1 MTFITIYIKAMPKP
15 KILDEE
21 PCAPV
26 SEVNSIDEFY
36 ANEKIAYGFFYSI
49 LDLPTLKQ
57 LAQLITGH
65 FFTKEPALEE
75 EVAEARK
82 GKQKPPINTK
92 TAIIKRL
99 VTRSKWESSRCEEE
113 EDVEAEDHDLQPET
127 KTQFFNSVKPGED
140 DWQWVDFPQSP
151 ILLEV
156 LGALWESVEEA
167 YVENLKEIL
176 SLKRMHE
183 SVIVPYKNFVLKNLI
198 QFIERPDNR
207 QILLQDFHRAF
218 NEIDKDLRED
228 VDMKCELY
236 CRVSAE
242 I

>member
-1 MTFITIYIKAMPKP
+1 MTIYIRAMPKP
-15 KILDEE
+15 KVVDEE
-21 PCAPV
+21 PCAAVP
-26 SEVNSIDEFY
+26 EDANSIDEFY
-36 ANEKIAYGFFYSI
+36 ANEKIAYGFFYSV

-57 LAQLITGH
+57 LAELITGD
-65 FFTKEPALEE
+65 FFTEEEYTLEE
-75 EVAEARK
+75 EVPEAYK
-82 GKQKPPINTK
+82 KKQKPPIDTK
-92 TAIIKRL
+92 AAIIKRL
-99 VTRSKWESSRCEEE
+99 VTRSKWESTRCEE
-113 EDVEAEDHDLQPET
+113 DQVERYDLQPEI
-127 KTQFFNSVKPGED
+127 KTQLFNSVKPGED
-140 DWQWVDFPQSP
+140 DWQWLDLPQSP

-183 SVIVPYKNFVLKNLI
+183 SIIVPYKNFVLKNLT
-198 QFIERPDNR
+198 QFVERPDNR

-228 VDMKCELY
+228 IDMKCELY